1 MSRPTRISHW
11 TMSAHLGQYVPQTN
25 QAQVALLTLAE
36 TTPLARNISFD
47 TPRFQYSDGQRTL
60 VGAYHI
66 SLELP
71 QGEERWCVHRQ
82 EVDDDSPL
90 ETARK
95 GHAVYDGAR
104 YRSFRFSELTANRI
118 ELKNRRTIRSKLGV
132 GCDVDTRALER
143 RLMKCLTRDWATL
156 GHLASVLAVPLPQL
170 ELAVFRRYLANHVE
184 LDLAKHLISPTWPV
198 RKGAGHA

>member
-11 TMSAHLGQYVPQTN
+11 TMSAHLGRYVAQTN

-36 TTPLARNISFD
+36 TTPLARTISFD

-60 VGAYHI
+60 VGSYHVT
-66 SLELP
+66 LELP
-71 QGEERWCVHRQ
+71 QGEERWCVHRRQ
-82 EVDDDSPL
+82 VDEDSPL

-104 YRSFRFSELTANRI
+104 YRSFQFSELTANRI

-132 GCDVDTRALER
+132 GCDVDTRTLEL
-143 RLMKCLTRDWATL
+143 RLMKHLTCDWATL
-156 GHLASVLAVPLPQL
+156 GRLACVLAVPLFIL
-170 ELAVFRRYLANHVE
+170 ELAVYRRYLANHVE
-184 LDLAKHLISPTWPV
+184 ADLTEHLISPAWPI
-198 RKGAGHA
+198 RRRAEHA